1 MDTYNGPHTALS
13 HEQMSKVPNGPHEFI
28 SWNDCGTLMDLPSGS
43 RPRVYGYAER
53 GTYAGQIIAIRS
65 RANMDDY
72 GPALGFVW
80 LSRTT
85 MADIISHRP

>member
-1 MDTYNGPHTALS
+1 MTNYNGPHTELS
-13 HEQMSKVPNGPHEFI
+13 HEAMTKVPAGPHEFI
-28 SWNDCGTLMDLPSGS
+28 SWNDCGALMDLPSGT

-65 RANMDDY
+65 RHDMDTH
-72 GPALGFVW
+72 GPALGFIW

-85 MADIISHRP
+85 LADLVRPA